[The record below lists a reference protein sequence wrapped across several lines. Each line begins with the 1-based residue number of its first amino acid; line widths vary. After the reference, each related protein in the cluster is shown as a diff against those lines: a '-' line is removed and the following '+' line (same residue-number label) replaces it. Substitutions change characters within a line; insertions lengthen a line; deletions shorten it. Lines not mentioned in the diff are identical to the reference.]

1 MNFENL
7 YNNVL
12 SEKKPKPM
20 TGFDYYKSIRK
31 ATPPTGAA
39 FKDKSK
45 YSRKDKHKKHIHE
58 DIETPYKQ
66 ISNILT
72 RHGIIAADQKE
83 ILDIIGE
90 MIMSSFK
97 EGYKACEDNPFK

>member
-45 YSRKDKHKKHIHE
+45 YSRKAKHKKDIHE
-58 DIETPYKQ
+58 GVETPYGQ
-66 ISNILT
+66 ISSILSS
-72 RHGIIAADQKE
+72 HGIIAADQKE
-83 ILDIIGE
+83 IFDIIGE
-90 MIMSSFK
+90 IAK
-97 EGYKACEDNPFK
+97 AAYNEGCNASENNPFK